1 MNTRK
6 PIGWPRYM
14 IAMPLANGRVGYY
27 WRVRPADRK
36 AGCAIEAE
44 ALGADY
50 GAAKA
55 RADLLNA
62 ALDDWRAGRRGEVA
76 PRDEGSIRW
85 LFRIIRTETQM
96 WKNLAPRTREEYAR
110 VMRET
115 EIVPVS
121 KPRGAVR
128 TIGDIPVRMIDGGT
142 ADKIYAAVRTTRV
155 DTRGETPMI
164 VKTVRNRL
172 AEDLVAIMHK
182 GWRVVS
188 RLHPDLFP
196 PIPAGTER
204 ANPWANLELVKRK
217 KATKPAA
224 TREEAY
230 TLAYTLREMGYPHLG
245 AGVLISFEWLQRPE
259 NIQAGHFAWSD
270 YRPGESVKIIHH
282 KTDTEVSHPLHD
294 EDGNQ
299 LYPELEAYLAGLERL
314 GVPVVLMKGPRSK
327 TARLWKRRRAA
338 KVIQLAREKAGL
350 PDDVTWDACRHGG
363 ITELGDAGATET
375 EGMATSGHATAA
387 VFQRYSKKTNSQRL
401 NAALKRRAWIATA
414 TPDPSENGNGLE
426 TPELYECAHP
436 PERRAGQIGGKSARP
451 SSATTK

>member
-1 MNTRK
+1 MKTRK
-6 PIGWPRYM
+6 PAGWPRYM
-14 IAMPLANGRVGYY
+14 IAMPLAKGTVGYY

-36 AGCAIEAE
+36 AGCAIAAE
-44 ALGADY
+44 ALGVDY
-50 GAAKA
+50 GVAKA

-85 LFRIIRTETQM
+85 FFRIIRTETQM
-96 WKNLAPRTREEYAR
+96 WKNLAPRTRIEYAR

-128 TIGDIPVRMIDGGT
+128 TIGDIPVRTIDGGA

-155 DTRGETPMI
+155 DTRGETPVI
-164 VKTVRNRL
+164 VETVRNRL

-188 RLHPDLFP
+188 RLHPEFFP

-204 ANPWANLELVKRK
+204 ANPWSSLELVKRK
-217 KATKPAA
+217 TATKPAA
-224 TREEAY
+224 TREQAY
-230 TLAYTLREMGYPHLG
+230 TLAYTLRDMGHPHLG

-259 NIQAGHFAWSD
+259 NIQAGHLAWSD
-270 YRPGESVKIIHH
+270 YRPGESVRILHH
-282 KTDTEVSHPLHD
+282 KTDTLVRHPLRD
-294 EDGNQ
+294 ADGAQ
-299 LYPELEAYLAGLERL
+299 LYPELEAYLADLERL

-327 TARLWKRRRAA
+327 TARPWKRRRAA
-338 KVIQLAREKAGL
+338 RVIQLARRKAGL
-350 PDDVTWDACRHGG
+350 PDDVTWDSCRHGG
-363 ITELGDAGATET
+363 ITELADAGVTEN
-375 EGMATSGHATAA
+375 EGMATSGHSTAD
-387 VFQRYSKKTNSQRL
+387 VFHRYSKKTNTQRL

-414 TPDPSENGNGLE
+414 TPDADAKEEAVE
-426 TPELYECAHP
+426 TPARRGRRRP
-436 PERRAGQIGGKSARP
+436 PKPRAEQADG
-451 SSATTK
+451 